1 MEQIKKPE
9 GLLLDL
15 DGVLVDTEALN
26 GEAWKKTA
34 EYFGKNINKN
44 QLKKLL
50 GRTRIDCAKEILDL
64 INKDINM
71 DELLS
76 IHSPIQKKLI
86 KTCLAI
92 DSSEKL
98 VRWLDKKA
106 IPTALVTS
114 SSRKSVEYKISLHP
128 WINLIPIKVL
138 GDDPFLKNGKP
149 APDPF
154 LIAAKRLNLKPQNCW
169 VIEDSESGIK
179 SALSANCQVWDY
191 NLKLKKKYGTS
202 EKKPI
207 FINKINIVLEELKRY
222 FKD

>member
-1 MEQIKKPE
+1 MEQIEKPK

-26 GEAWKKTA
+26 GEAWKKAA
-34 EYFGKNINKN
+34 EYFGVNVNKN

-50 GRTRIDCAKEILDL
+50 GRPRIDCAKEILDL
-64 INKDINM
+64 INTDIQM

-76 IHSPIQKKLI
+76 IHLPIQKKLI
-86 KTCLAI
+86 KNCLAI
-92 DSSEKL
+92 ESSEKL
-98 VRWLDKKA
+98 VRWLIKKS

-128 WINLIPIKVL
+128 WIDLIPLKVL

-179 SALSANCQVWDY
+179 SALSANCQVWAY
-191 NLKLKKKYGTS
+191 NLNLKKKFGDR
-202 EKKPI
+202 ENNPV
-207 FINKINIVLEELKRY
+207 FINKINTVLGELKRY
-222 FKD
+222 F